1 MDEAGAIDPER
12 EPIRKVSHGARA
24 NYTGNSLEEFVHNTL
39 IRKGYKFVEHR
50 QFDAERFLDQPI
62 FTVHYPVARS
72 IYDTQLFCDFLI
84 FHPDKHA
91 ANLIIESK
99 WQQSRGSV
107 DEKFPFLVANIR
119 DKYPHAIICQVSFE
133 SRCHDV
139 FGSQKHAFIKV
150 LLSGVARKPG
160 HDQLLLGILRREL
173 GP

>member
-1 MDEAGAIDPER
+1 
-12 EPIRKVSHGARA
+12 
-24 NYTGNSLEEFVHNTL
+24 LEEFVHNTL

-50 QFDAERFLDQPI
+50 QFDAERFLDRPI

-119 DKYPHAIICQVSFE
+119 DKYPHATIVVLDGGGYKKEADQWLRAQIDGKLL
-133 SRCHDV
+133 HV
-139 FGSQKHAFIKV
+139 FNM
-150 LLSGVARKPG
+150 
-160 HDQLLLGILRREL
+160 REFQTWSNGEEL
-173 GP
+173 

>member
-1 MDEAGAIDPER
+1 MDEARDEHLGPDQR
-12 EPIRKVSHGARA
+12 PIPRTSHGARA
-24 NYTGNSLEEFVHNTL
+24 NYTGNSLEEFVHSTL

-50 QFDAERFLDQPI
+50 QFDAERFLDRPI

-107 DEKFPFLVANIR
+107 DEKFSFLVANIR
-119 DKYPHAIICQVSFE
+119 EKYPHATIV
-133 SRCHDV
+133 
-139 FGSQKHAFIKV
+139 V
-150 LLSGVARKPG
+150 LDGGGYKKKAN
-160 HDQLLLGILRREL
+160 QWLRAQID
-173 GP
+173 GK

>member
-1 MDEAGAIDPER
+1 MDQAGAIDPER

-50 QFDAERFLDQPI
+50 QFDAERFLDRPI

-91 ANLIIESK
+91 ARKL
-99 WQQSRGSV
+99 QTG
-107 DEKFPFLVANIR
+107 
-119 DKYPHAIICQVSFE
+119 CG
-133 SRCHDV
+133 
-139 FGSQKHAFIKV
+139 GSQQRSAQRAKFLAAIQTASRPWRSREQLPWLGLTVHGVV
-150 LLSGVARKPG
+150 L
-160 HDQLLLGILRREL
+160 
-173 GP
+173 